1 MWDWVLL
8 NHPFLIILNLQS
20 RRLRKARWGWFNG
33 HLLSILLS
41 TLLSFHR
48 NLRYLLNPTYVPTTS
63 RPVYWNFIRAIAMRL
78 LLLLLVVGLLAKTAS
93 SLRVKPRLGTWK
105 LSLSKALDVM
115 DILPPDGYH
124 NPPENNNN
132 LELLDAKTM
141 PQVTLLPAPLYSFT
155 HLLA

>member
-1 MWDWVLL
+1 M
-8 NHPFLIILNLQS
+8 
-20 RRLRKARWGWFNG
+20 
-33 HLLSILLS
+33 
-41 TLLSFHR
+41 
-48 NLRYLLNPTYVPTTS
+48 
-63 RPVYWNFIRAIAMRL
+63 
-78 LLLLLVVGLLAKTAS
+78 
-93 SLRVKPRLGTWK
+93 
-105 LSLSKALDVM
+105 M